1 MNSKVSGNRLKI
13 LTAAVT
19 LAMMFSFSMA
29 FISQDSVSSSAA
41 SSPFVS
47 YSQPVLKDQW
57 VNYTTSTGPAPM
69 SNATMTCF
77 GPSSQVIL
85 FGGQYLSNVTS
96 GKGANATY
104 KLENT
109 YSNVTWAYQSGVWT
123 KVTTG
128 SSIPKMAGSSSAYYP
143 SSKEVLLFGGINNG
157 TVFNETWGY
166 TGFTW
171 TQIRTPVSPSAMY
184 DTSMSY
190 STSLGAVLM
199 FGGKTASG
207 YSNSTWIF
215 KNGLWTNLTSA
226 GSMPHL
232 AGAAM
237 GSMGNGNL
245 VLFGGFNGTSYS
257 SSTYIFNGTTMKWSK
272 DTVSTAPPALAFA
285 HMNYF
290 SFNNDTILF
299 GGVSS
304 SGNPYGNTWIFNSLG
319 TWSESSAPAPYTA
332 YGQAMTH
339 YGANNTIVLFGGTQ
353 SNTTSGYNNYT
364 FQFQN
369 NTFNWVLFNENG
381 LPSNTTWGVQVGNTF
396 NNTTSSQVG
405 FLVEQGT
412 YNYTILSPS
421 GYQATS
427 GTNFT
432 MYFSETNVTVSFS
445 TIPGLLYYSYG
456 AIAGIAIVI
465 LALVGEVVYRKIFH

>member
-1 MNSKVSGNRLKI
+1 MNSKVSRNSLKI

-29 FISQDSVSSSAA
+29 FLSQDSFSSSAT

-69 SNATMTCF
+69 SNATMSCF

-104 KLENT
+104 NLENV
-109 YSNVTWAYQSGVWT
+109 YSNATWAYETGAWKEVA
-123 KVTTG
+123 TG
-128 SSIPKMAGSSSAYYP
+128 SSIPKMSGSSSAYSS
-143 SSKEVLLFGGINNG
+143 SSKEVILFGGINNG
-157 TVFNETWGY
+157 TLFNGTWSY
-166 TGFTW
+166 TGYTW
-171 TQIRTPVSPSAMY
+171 TQLRTPVTPSARY
-184 DTSMSY
+184 DASMTY
-190 STSLGAVLM
+190 SSSLGAVLL
-199 FGGKTASG
+199 FGGKTANG

-215 KNGLWTNLTSA
+215 KNGTWSNLTSA
-226 GSMPHL
+226 GNMPHL
-232 AGAAM
+232 AGAAL
-237 GSMGNGNL
+237 GTMGNGNL
-245 VLFGGFNGTSYS
+245 VMFGGFNGTSYS
-257 SSTYIFNGTTMKWSK
+257 SSTYIFNGTSKKWSK
-272 DTVSTAPPALAFA
+272 DAVTTAPPALAFA

-290 SFNNDTILF
+290 TFNNNTVLF

-304 SGNPYGNTWIFNSLG
+304 SGTPYGSTWIFNNQG
-319 TWSESSAPAPYTA
+319 NWTESTASAPYTA
-332 YGQAMTH
+332 YGQTMTD
-339 YGANNTIVLFGGTQ
+339 YGANNTIVLFGGAQ

-369 NTFNWVLFNENG
+369 NTYNWVLFNENG
-381 LPSNTTWGVQVGNTF
+381 LPANSTWGVQIGNSF

-412 YNYTILSPS
+412 YNYTILSPA
-421 GYQATS
+421 GYQASS

-456 AIAGIAIVI
+456 AIAGVIIVI
-465 LALVGEVVYRKIFH
+465 LALVGEVVYRKIFK